1 MTKFDNHSTHNEEV
15 MKEMLSLAKAY
26 NTAVQDE
33 EKMSKEKL
41 VVHKVGKLDPKKHL
55 EQDVDD
61 VMASNITQMLGTMLD
76 TIAF

>member
-1 MTKFDNHSTHNEEV
+1 MNKFDEHSKANEK
-15 MKEMLSLAKAY
+15 MLKEMCELAKAY

-33 EKMSKEKL
+33 DKMSKEKL

-55 EQDVDD
+55 EQNVNTL
-61 VMASNITQMLGTMLD
+61 MSNNITQILGTMLD